1 MADQLLYR
9 PSELFGRLPVDDV
22 VQDAVRGLVRDYRYV
37 FQEMKKPIDWVLTT
51 LNDGLLATPFLAF
64 TIILVL
70 LALRYA
76 SVGTAIFTAIAL
88 CAIEMMGVWD
98 ETMTTLAMVLTSVL
112 FCAIIGI
119 PLGIANFKL
128 VPVSLMPLG
137 KEIVEKRRG
146 GQFDRAADS
155 VAR

>member
-1 MADQLLYR
+1 MDPAGDYVTRGDANPHADSTAV
-9 PSELFGRLPVDDV
+9 PPDTISGVGRV
-22 VQDAVRGLVRDYRYV
+22 LV
-37 FQEMKKPIDWVLTT
+37 P
-51 LNDGLLATPFLAF
+51 
-64 TIILVL
+64 
-70 LALRYA
+70 
-76 SVGTAIFTAIAL
+76 
-88 CAIEMMGVWD
+88 
-98 ETMTTLAMVLTSVL
+98 
-112 FCAIIGI
+112 IIGI